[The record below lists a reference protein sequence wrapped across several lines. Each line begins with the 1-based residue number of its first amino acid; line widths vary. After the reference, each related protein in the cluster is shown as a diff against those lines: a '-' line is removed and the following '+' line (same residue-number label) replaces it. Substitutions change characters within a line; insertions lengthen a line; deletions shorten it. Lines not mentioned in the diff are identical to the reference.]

1 MSRRKKLSID
11 QLDPVL
17 VPELI
22 RGTAPPAIDWATM
35 FGNAHPVEV
44 EIGFGKGLF
53 LHTASGRNPERNY
66 FGVEIVRKYQL
77 VAATRLIQAGR
88 TNVRVACADGKI
100 VLNEQI
106 LAGTVDDAHVYF
118 PDPWWKKRHK
128 KRTLFTPDF
137 AESLARILKPGGILH
152 IATDV
157 LEYFALMQATLAVLP
172 AFDPMPPWLEKEPE
186 HTLDYLTHF
195 ERKFRMEGRPIGRA
209 TYRRTTSPWESPE
222 GAKVIEMP
230 DDPDID

>member
-1 MSRRKKLSID
+1 MSRRKKLTVEE
-11 QLDPVL
+11 LDPVL
-17 VPELI
+17 VPKLT
-22 RGTAPPAIDWATM
+22 RGVTPPAIDWPTM
-35 FGNAHPVEV
+35 FGNGNPVEV

-53 LHTASGRNPERNY
+53 LQTASGKNPDRNY
-66 FGVEIVRKYQL
+66 FGVEIIRKYQL
-77 VAATRLIQAGR
+77 LAATRLIQTGR

-106 LAGTVDDAHVYF
+106 SATTVDDAHVYF

-157 LEYFALMQATLAVLP
+157 LEYFALMQLTLSVLP
-172 AFDPMPPWLEKEPE
+172 AFEDRKSTRLNSSHSTLSRMPSS
-186 HTLDYLTHF
+186 
-195 ERKFRMEGRPIGRA
+195 A
-209 TYRRTTSPWESPE
+209 
-222 GAKVIEMP
+222 
-230 DDPDID
+230 